1 MLASWLNGL
10 KSRISGRVFER
21 SVVSPRR
28 QRRPVARFVNSL
40 EPRTLLAAVMW
51 DGGGGDFQWSNPLN
65 WDTDTLP
72 GEGDDV
78 TIEFGAND
86 FTVVHSGGTNS
97 IKSLTS
103 VAALDI
109 AGGTLLVN
117 SASTVDGDLQ
127 LSGTLGGTADIDVSG
142 LFTWNNGTLVG
153 VGGHGSLTANG
164 GTAIVA
170 NSHSEMRGGFR
181 YVNPAGQTATWT
193 GNRAIFLSD
202 RSIFQ
207 NDGTLDLQQSGTG
220 VGDRDD
226 MSEFINTGTVL
237 KSQSAG
243 ESFFTTGVIINSG
256 LIDVQSGDLYLG
268 YYEPS
273 QTTNTGTIHGALDTT
288 IFVFSG
294 LDSSGTIDADR
305 VQFLHGTQSISGEF
319 AANDTQVY
327 RSDVTMTGT
336 IASLGALGVDGATL
350 NLTAATFMSGGETL
364 DSLNLNG
371 TLVTDEDLTVSGLF
385 TWNNG
390 SLVGVGGHGSLTI
403 SQDTIW
409 GNNLTVRNFTLIN
422 AANMTWTGGTVQF
435 FGTTGGFVNAAGA
448 TFTNTFDGTFGSVDG
463 NCLRF
468 VNEGHF
474 VKTGGTGITYLQ
486 MLLYNRGTVEIQ
498 QGQLYL
504 GCGYVGTPGNPPP
517 PGVDPGPR
525 LPIYEDPDPRELP
538 SGDTPLIIPG
548 SYTQTVTGV
557 LIVQIAGHTPP
568 GEFGVPG
575 TDYGQLVVNGNVA
588 LAGTFGVELLN
599 GFQPAAGT
607 KFLVLNNLGDQLI
620 DGIFSGFAEGAEFTV
635 GTTIFTISYVGGN
648 GNDVVVTAMGQV
660 RTYSL
665 SGYVFV
671 DQNNDG
677 LINMGETAI
686 EGVRI
691 VLTNEQGVFVAEA
704 FTDAQGS
711 YTFSGLAEGRYFV
724 TQIQP
729 NGYLQGINSVGS
741 LGGSLSDIDQFF
753 VDFSLA
759 GTESDGFN
767 YNFAELL
774 PSTGALQPGQTAS
787 IGFWHNKHGQA
798 LIKAVN
804 GGAQS
809 TQLSTWLA
817 SNFPNMYGSAAGSS
831 NLTGMTNAQV
841 AAFYLELFKRNAKS
855 SPGGPPKTD
864 AQVLATALAVYL
876 TNSSLAG
883 NVATAYGFQVSAS
896 GAGAATFNVTNNG
909 AAFGVANGSTVTIM
923 NLLLALNDRTRR
935 GLLFD
940 LDNSG
945 TISNTE
951 KALREMGNSVFSAIN
966 ETGDN

>member
-21 SVVSPRR
+21 SAAVPRR
-28 QRRPVARFVNSL
+28 HRRPVARSVNSL

-51 DGGGGDFQWSNPLN
+51 DGGGGDFNWNNPLN

-72 GEGDDV
+72 GAGDDV
-78 TIEFGAND
+78 TIDFGAND
-86 FTVVHSGGTNS
+86 FTVVHSGGMNS
-97 IKSLTS
+97 INSLTCVTS
-103 VAALDI
+103 LNV
-109 AGGTLLVN
+109 AGGTLLV
-117 SASTVDGDLQ
+117 STASTIEGNLQ
-127 LSGTLGGTADIDVSG
+127 LSGALGGTANISVSG
-142 LFTWNNGTLVG
+142 TFEWTNGRLLG
-153 VGGHGSLTANG
+153 ANGGGSLT
-164 GTAIVA
+164 VA
-170 NSHSEMRGGFR
+170 SNS
-181 YVNPAGQTATWT
+181 
-193 GNRAIFLSD
+193 
-202 RSIFQ
+202 
-207 NDGTLDLQQSGTG
+207 
-220 VGDRDD
+220 
-226 MSEFINTGTVL
+226 
-237 KSQSAG
+237 
-243 ESFFTTGVIINSG
+243 
-256 LIDVQSGDLYLG
+256 
-268 YYEPS
+268 
-273 QTTNTGTIHGALDTT
+273 
-288 IFVFSG
+288 
-294 LDSSGTIDADR
+294 
-305 VQFLHGTQSISGEF
+305 
-319 AANDTQVY
+319 
-327 RSDVTMTGT
+327 
-336 IASLGALGVDGATL
+336 TL
-350 NLTAATFMSGGETL
+350 NSNVV
-364 DSLNLNG
+364 LN
-371 TLVTDEDLTVSGLF
+371 D
-385 TWNNG
+385 
-390 SLVGVGGHGSLTI
+390 
-403 SQDTIW
+403 
-409 GNNLTVRNFTLIN
+409 FTLIN
-422 AANMTWTGGTVQF
+422 AASMTWTGGTVQF
-435 FGTTGGFVNAAGA
+435 FGTTGGFVNSAGA

-486 MLLYNRGTVEIQ
+486 MQLYNRGTVEIQ

-517 PGVDPGPR
+517 PGVDPGPT
-525 LPIYEDPDPRELP
+525 PPGYEDPDPRELP
-538 SGDTPLIIPG
+538 PGTSPVVIPG

-599 GFQPAAGT
+599 GFQPTVGSQ
-607 KFLVLNNLGDQLI
+607 FLVIDNLDDQPI
-620 DGIFSGFAEGAEFTV
+620 AGIFSGFEQGAEFTV

-691 VLTNEQGVFVAEA
+691 VLTNEQGAFVAEA

-741 LGGSLSDIDQFF
+741 LGGSISDIDQFF

-774 PSTGALQPGQTAS
+774 PSTGVLQPGQTAS
-787 IGFWHNKHGQA
+787 IGFWHNNHGQA

-804 GGAQS
+804 DGPQS

-817 SNFPNMYGSAAGSS
+817 TNFPNMYGSAAGSS
-831 NLTGMTNAQV
+831 NLTGKTNAQV
-841 AAFYLELFKRNAKS
+841 AAFYLELFKRNAKTF
-855 SPGGPPKTD
+855 PGGPPKTD
-864 AQVLATALAVYL
+864 AQVLATALAVYV

-883 NVATAYGFQVSAS
+883 NVAAAYGFQVSAS

-909 AAFGVANGSTVTIM
+909 AAFGVADGSTVTIM

-940 LDNSG
+940 LDDSG
-945 TISNTE
+945 TISNAE
-951 KALREMGNSVFSAIN
+951 KALREMANSVFSAIN
-966 ETGDN
+966 ET